1 MPQLDTTTFPSQL
14 FWLGVCFIVL
24 YCILS
29 YLLVPKIVGV
39 LESRSTLREQKINQ
53 ASTYREHAEG
63 LMIDYERTLVQARKS
78 AQEHYQSVINATA
91 LEIGQKKQDLL
102 DKLQDRL
109 HVAEQK
115 LYRARI
121 EVSSHMEPIAQEI
134 ATEILQKL
142 TGHTYSAD
150 QLVAK
155 GNRE

>member
-1 MPQLDTTTFPSQL
+1 MPQLDTTTFSSQL
-14 FWLGVCFIVL
+14 FWLGVCFFVL

-29 YLLVPKIVGV
+29 YILVPKIVGI
-39 LESRSTLREQKINQ
+39 LERRSTLREQKINQ

-63 LMIDYERTLVQARKS
+63 LMIDYERTLAQARKN
-78 AQEHYQSVINATA
+78 AHKHYQSVTNATA
-91 LEIGQKKQDLL
+91 LEIGKKKQDLL

-121 EVSSHMEPIAQEI
+121 EVGAHMGPIAQEI
-134 ATEILQKL
+134 AAEILQKL

-150 QLVAK
+150 QLVEK